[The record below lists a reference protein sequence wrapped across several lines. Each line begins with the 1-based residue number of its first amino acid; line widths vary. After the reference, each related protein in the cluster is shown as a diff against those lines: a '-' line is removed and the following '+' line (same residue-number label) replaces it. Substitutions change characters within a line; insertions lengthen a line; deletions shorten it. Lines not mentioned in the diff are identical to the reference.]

1 MNRLIL
7 SAALVLALAP
17 SPLLAAP
24 KTRPAAV
31 SEAPAWRSA
40 WGNAPLAPQAV
51 ARPGEARAF
60 TDVTVRQVMRLNAGG
75 DAVRLRLS
83 NELNERPLAVGAI
96 TLAPADAAG
105 KVLGA
110 PITVTVGGKAEFTI
124 PPGAPVLTDPVA
136 LPAKAMDYV
145 SAAIFYVGTQAP
157 AGHRACSWPRP
168 ATTWPRAPSPA
179 KRL

>member
-96 TLAPADAAG
+96 TLAPADAAR
-105 KVLGA
+105 
-110 PITVTVGGKAEFTI
+110 P
-124 PPGAPVLTDPVA
+124 
-136 LPAKAMDYV
+136 
-145 SAAIFYVGTQAP
+145 SSRSR
-157 AGHRACSWPRP
+157 RARRC
-168 ATTWPRAPSPA
+168 
-179 KRL
+179 